1 MSSTDQCCSDGN
13 DSHSLGSVECS
24 ATHQLP
30 NSIRGQ
36 RYPRIARHQW
46 PGRRSNN
53 DSPPPVSSRAAER
66 CSGGSA
72 CGRFSPLGPASGS
85 RVARVS
91 LCWLSWRR
99 IQGQWIFGRTFV
111 RSRKRLCGSVRWVRM
126 IWWVVWRVGWVRW
139 LSKMIGMIRVSVM
152 SRVIGTS
159 GRGRLEWSIRRIDW
173 WEAKTDGKR
182 RETRWWS
189 SVNLVKLM
197 GRRAKKNQL
206 AICPAYTRWFPIR
219 SIADHRLD

>member
-36 RYPRIARHQW
+36 QYPRIARHQW
-46 PGRRSNN
+46 PGRRSDN

-126 IWWVVWRVGWVRW
+126 IWWVVWWVGWVRW

-159 GRGRLEWSIRRIDW
+159 GRVGEGHWSDW
-173 WEAKTDGKR
+173 LGELIGGKR
-182 RETRWWS
+182 KQTENDERPDGEVRWIWWS
-189 SVNLVKLM
+189 WWGGEQRKIN
-197 GRRAKKNQL
+197 
-206 AICPAYTRWFPIR
+206 
-219 SIADHRLD
+219 